1 MVTLMKSQ
9 SNSLWRVYKNK
20 SARKS
25 ALTQLNRSGKYN
37 YFVLYQD
44 VRGPAMNVAHVDWVA
59 EGQVYV
65 D

>member
-1 MVTLMKSQ
+1 MVTRTK
-9 SNSLWRVYKNK
+9 NTGGFRVYKNK

-44 VRGPAMNVAHVDWVA
+44 VRGPALNVAHVDWV
-59 EGQVYV
+59 EKGQVYV